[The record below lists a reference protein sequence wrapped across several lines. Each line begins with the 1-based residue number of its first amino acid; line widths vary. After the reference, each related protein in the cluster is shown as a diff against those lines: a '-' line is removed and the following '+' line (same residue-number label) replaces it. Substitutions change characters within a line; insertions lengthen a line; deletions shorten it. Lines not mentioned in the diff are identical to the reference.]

1 MEDVL
6 LDTDGGSGLSR
17 ASSSFGHVAHPPSS
31 RVPGGGF
38 RRVEVVGVRTV
49 FSGEGSPSD
58 SGRKKHLETTSGEVQ
73 LRKTERGLRSVGG
86 QLRRASLEGEEVVD
100 GDDLAVDRDDS
111 HGGNAGNAA
120 SNSPLLVKNGL
131 GTGLGEGLGG
141 ANSGVEVY
149 EDLLRGSDE
158 DPVSS
163 SGEISGG
170 GLEEGLSSGEKRET
184 AGSPF
189 PKGPFQQATEADP
202 SQRDLFEKS
211 ANGTTAKY
219 RGSESLQ
226 GAVVNSLSSKTSFE
240 MAEEGTL
247 TPKRVLIAEGS
258 TAASVAAAVAQQR
271 QTNRANAAPL
281 DEQSGSSGLL
291 SLAEGLSKISRK
303 DKSGQ
308 IEHPPGTYAISG
320 REPGYSGDKHAATGV
335 EPLSPSN
342 TSLATISPNPSNL
355 PKNASTP
362 QQSGIVASLS
372 HAAHALHSNLSKPKP
387 FTVYILQTVTRDGR
401 VWVAERRYRDLAS
414 LRTQL
419 GRALPGVALPLP
431 FSLVFAQKR
440 NVFGSTATGVVNER
454 KELFEQC
461 LNSLIDSGP
470 PLATAPPLIKFLCG
484 PPEKVGLT
492 LTSDLSPESNPLS
505 QPNEDRA
512 RVLSPRISSPSTPG
526 SPKGFEGLGV
536 LDEEPRTSEEGAG
549 ALGNS
554 IRLIVDIPAKRSV
567 SRQLQVSTSSTRGF
581 ARSAYLETFHACW
594 TLCAILC
601 VCSGRKKF

>member
-58 SGRKKHLETTSGEVQ
+58 SGRKKHLETNSGEVQ
-73 LRKTERGLRSVGG
+73 LRITDRGLGTVGG
-86 QLRRASLEGEEVVD
+86 QFRRASLEGEETVD
-100 GDDLAVDRDDS
+100 GGDLAVDRDVP
-111 HGGNAGNAA
+111 HGGNFRNAAGN
-120 SNSPLLVKNGL
+120 SPPIVGNGL
-131 GTGLGEGLGG
+131 GTGLGEGLEG
-141 ANSGVEVY
+141 ANSEVEVY
-149 EDLLRGSDE
+149 EDLLRGSE
-158 DPVSS
+158 GELESS
-163 SGEISGG
+163 SADMSGG
-170 GLEEGLSSGEKRET
+170 GLKTGLREKLEP

-189 PKGPFQQATEADP
+189 PKGPFRQATEADP
-202 SQRDLFEKS
+202 SRRDLLGKVDGGS
-211 ANGTTAKY
+211 TAKK
-219 RGSESLQ
+219 RGSESSQEGGEIVLP
-226 GAVVNSLSSKTSFE
+226 SKTSSGI
-240 MAEEGTL
+240 AEEGAL
-247 TPKRVLIAEGS
+247 TRKRVLIAEGS
-258 TAASVAAAVAQQR
+258 TAASVAAAVAQQQ
-271 QTNRANAAPL
+271 QTNGANAAPL

-291 SLAEGLSKISRK
+291 SSAEGSSKISRK
-303 DKSGQ
+303 DTSRQ
-308 IEHPPGTYAISG
+308 IEHPLGYRAISG
-320 REPGYSGDKHAATGV
+320 REPAYSKDKHAEAGV

-342 TSLATISPNPSNL
+342 TSPAAIPSNPPNL
-355 PKNASTP
+355 PKIASSP

-387 FTVYILQTVTRDGR
+387 FTVYILQTVTRDGHI
-401 VWVAERRYRDLAS
+401 WVAGRRYRDLAS

-431 FSLVFAQKR
+431 FSLVSAHKR
-440 NVFGSTATGVVNER
+440 NVFGSTAPGVVNER

-484 PPEKVGLT
+484 PPEKAGLT
-492 LTSDLSPESNPLS
+492 LTSDLTPDSNTLS
-505 QPNEDRA
+505 QPNEGGA
-512 RVLSPRISSPSTPG
+512 RVLSPRVSSPPTPG
-526 SPKGFEGLGV
+526 SPISPKEFEGLGV
-536 LDEEPRTSEEGAG
+536 SDGGARTFEEGAG

-567 SRQLQVSTSSTRGF
+567 SRQLQVSTSSTCGF
-581 ARSAYLETFHACW
+581 AMSAY
-594 TLCAILC
+594 
-601 VCSGRKKF
+601 